1 MFYKLYCTEIMV
13 LENKFSE
20 TADFQDTPDRCLI
33 DEKLVLIYRPSFF
46 NGSSV
51 KVVRINGR
59 EIGWLPKEIARE
71 IIPFIIKGYKVET
84 KISKITIGNF
94 FIKNDF
100 RCVIEIIVKLNNIY
114 KILGIKKEGD

>member
-1 MFYKLYCTEIMV
+1 MFCKLYCTEIMV
-13 LENKFSE
+13 LQNKFSE
-20 TADFQDTPDRCLI
+20 TADFQDTTDRCLI
-33 DEKLVLIYRPSFF
+33 DEKLFLIYRPSFF

>member
-1 MFYKLYCTEIMV
+1 MFCKLYCTEILV
-13 LENKFSE
+13 LQNKFSE
-20 TADFQDTPDRCLI
+20 TVELQDTIDGCLV
-33 DEKLVLIYRPSFF
+33 DEKLFLIYGPSFF

-100 RCVIEIIVKLNNIY
+100 SETAK
-114 KILGIKKEGD
+114 

>member
-1 MFYKLYCTEIMV
+1 MFYKLHCTEIMV

-114 KILGIKKEGD
+114 KFLGIKKEGD